1 MNCANHPQSPIA
13 AYCRTCGKPLCTA
26 CSRSVMGVVYCET
39 CLAERVGT
47 TAPLPS
53 NPYPQSSSFQPVGS
67 YPAGNI
73 PPRASRPSGPN
84 PGLAGILGAIPFGV
98 GAIYNGQYTKGLVHL
113 GIFVALV
120 VALSSNLADY
130 WYIILGIGMGFFVV
144 YQILDAIHTARAIQS
159 GRPAPDPFGL
169 TTAFSPGVSGDAQ
182 ESPAQ
187 PRDFAK
193 SVPTGAVVLIAL
205 GVLFLLHNLGWWFLR
220 ADVLGPLVMI
230 AIGVWLLAR
239 RLSSP
244 GGIAGCGARGLMG
257 PAVLMTIGAQFLL
270 NNLDVISFG
279 RTLPVLLIVIGVVL
293 AVQRSAHHSSEVYP
307 PPPTPS
313 SSATEGAAPTA
324 ENPVPPSEVK
334 NG

>member
-1 MNCANHPQSPIA
+1 MNCANHPQSPVA

-26 CSRSVMGVVYCET
+26 CSRPVMGVVYCEN
-39 CLAERVGT
+39 CLAQRVGT
-47 TAPLPS
+47 TAPPPTNSYQTTTSYTAVKSPGVPLSS
-53 NPYPQSSSFQPVGS
+53 N
-67 YPAGNI
+67 
-73 PPRASRPSGPN
+73 PSGPN
-84 PGLAGILGAIPFGV
+84 PALAGILGAIPFGV

-130 WYIILGIGMGFFVV
+130 WYIVLGIGMGFFVV

-169 TTAFSPGVSGDAQ
+169 TMAFSPGNPQATPGQV
-182 ESPAQ
+182 
-187 PRDFAK
+187 RDFAK

-205 GVLFLLHNLGWWFLR
+205 GVLFLLHNLGFWFLR

-270 NNLDVISFG
+270 NNLGIAPFG

-293 AVQRSAHHSSEVYP
+293 AVQRTAHHSGEAYIAP
-307 PPPTPS
+307 PATGFNDTVTPAPP
-313 SSATEGAAPTA
+313 A

>member
-13 AYCRTCGKPLCTA
+13 AYCRNCGKPLCTTCA
-26 CSRSVMGVVYCET
+26 RPVMGVVYCET
-39 CLAERVGT
+39 CLAERVGA
-47 TAPLPS
+47 TAQLPP
-53 NPYPQSSSFQPVGS
+53 NPYPQPTSFQPSGS
-67 YPAGNI
+67 YSTGTR
-73 PPRASRPSGPN
+73 PPRASGPN
-84 PGLAGILGAIPFGV
+84 PGLAGLLGAIPFGV

-144 YQILDAIHTARAIQS
+144 YQILDAIHTAKAVQA

-169 TTAFSPGVSGDAQ
+169 TTAFSPGDSQVSPG
-182 ESPAQ
+182 Q
-187 PRDFAK
+187 PRDFVK

-230 AIGVWLLAR
+230 AMGVWLLTR
-239 RLSSP
+239 RLGSP

-270 NNLDVISFG
+270 NNLGIIQFG

-293 AVQRSAHHSSEVYP
+293 AVQRTAHHSSDIYP
-307 PPPTPS
+307 PSPAPGSGGTETPS
-313 SSATEGAAPTA
+313 PAA

>member
-13 AYCRTCGKPLCTA
+13 AYCRTCGKPLCANCT
-26 CSRSVMGVVYCET
+26 RPVMGVIYCET
-39 CLAERVGT
+39 CLAERVGST
-47 TAPLPS
+47 VPPQAPYQQAS
-53 NPYPQSSSFQPVGS
+53 TYQPGT
-67 YPAGNI
+67 I
-73 PPRASRPSGPN
+73 PPPPSTGPS
-84 PGLAGILGAIPFGV
+84 PGLAGVLGAIPFGV

-120 VALSSNLADY
+120 VALSSNVADY

-144 YQILDAIHTARAIQS
+144 YQILDAVHTARAIQS

-169 TTAFSPGVSGDAQ
+169 TTAFSPGDAQ
-182 ESPAQ
+182 LNPGQ

-220 ADVLGPLVMI
+220 ADILGPLVLI
-230 AIGVWLLAR
+230 ALGVWLLAR
-239 RLSSP
+239 RLGSP
-244 GGIAGCGARGLMG
+244 GGIAACGTRGLMG
-257 PAVLMTIGAQFLL
+257 PAVLMTLGAQFLL
-270 NNLDVISFG
+270 NNLGVIPFG

-293 AVQRSAHHSSEVYP
+293 AIQRSSHHSGGVYP
-307 PPPTPS
+307 SPPTPGS
-313 SSATEGAAPTA
+313 VATEGSSTTVGDA
-324 ENPVPPSEVK
+324 VPPSEVK

>member
-13 AYCRTCGKPLCTA
+13 AYCRTCGKPLCTN
-26 CSRSVMGVVYCET
+26 CTRPVMGVIYCET
-39 CLAERVGT
+39 CLAERVGST
-47 TAPLPS
+47 VPPQAPYQQVS
-53 NPYPQSSSFQPVGS
+53 TYQPGT
-67 YPAGNI
+67 I
-73 PPRASRPSGPN
+73 PPPPSTGPS
-84 PGLAGILGAIPFGV
+84 PGLAGVLGAIPFGV

-144 YQILDAIHTARAIQS
+144 YQILDAVHTARAIQS
-159 GRPAPDPFGL
+159 GRPAPDPFGIM
-169 TTAFSPGVSGDAQ
+169 TTFSPG
-182 ESPAQ
+182 E

-205 GVLFLLHNLGWWFLR
+205 GVLFLLHNLGFWFLR
-220 ADVLGPLVMI
+220 ADVLGPLVLI

-239 RLSSP
+239 RLGSP
-244 GGIAGCGARGLMG
+244 GGIAACGVRGLMG
-257 PAVLMTIGAQFLL
+257 PAILMTVGAQFLL
-270 NNLDVISFG
+270 SNLGVIPFG

-293 AVQRSAHHSSEVYP
+293 AIQRSSFHPRDTYTQPQAP
-307 PPPTPS
+307 GPGG
-313 SSATEGAAPTA
+313 TEGPNASTSDVA
-324 ENPVPPSEVK
+324 PPSEVK

>member
-1 MNCANHPQSPIA
+1 
-13 AYCRTCGKPLCTA
+13 L
-26 CSRSVMGVVYCET
+26 
-39 CLAERVGT
+39 
-47 TAPLPS
+47 
-53 NPYPQSSSFQPVGS
+53 
-67 YPAGNI
+67 
-73 PPRASRPSGPN
+73 
-84 PGLAGILGAIPFGV
+84 LGAIPFGV

-113 GIFVALV
+113 GVFVALV

-144 YQILDAIHTARAIQS
+144 YQILDAIHTAKAIQA

-169 TTAFSPGVSGDAQ
+169 TTAFSPGYSQA
-182 ESPAQ
+182 SPGQ

-239 RLSSP
+239 RLGSP
-244 GGIAGCGARGLMG
+244 GGIAGCGTRGLMG
-257 PAVLMTIGAQFLL
+257 PAVLMTIGVQFLL
-270 NNLDVISFG
+270 NNLGIIQFG
-279 RTLPVLLIVIGVVL
+279 KTLPVLLIVIGVVL
-293 AVQRSAHHSSEVYP
+293 AVQRTAHHSGDVYP
-307 PPPTPS
+307 PPAAPNSGGTETPS
-313 SSATEGAAPTA
+313 PVA

>member
-1 MNCANHPQSPIA
+1 MNCANHPQSPVA

-26 CSRSVMGVVYCET
+26 CTRPVMGVVYCET
-39 CLAERVGT
+39 CLAERVGAT
-47 TAPLPS
+47 VPPQT
-53 NPYPQSSSFQPVGS
+53 NPYPQSGSFQSTGS
-67 YPAGNI
+67 YTAGTI
-73 PPRASRPSGPN
+73 PPRTPRTSGPN
-84 PGLAGILGAIPFGV
+84 PGLAGLLGAIPFGV

-144 YQILDAIHTARAIQS
+144 YQILDAIHTARAIQA

-169 TTAFSPGVSGDAQ
+169 TTAFSPGQVSPG
-182 ESPAQ
+182 Q

-193 SVPTGAVVLIAL
+193 NVPTGAVVLIAL

-239 RLSSP
+239 RLGSP

-270 NNLDVISFG
+270 NNLDIISFG
-279 RTLPVLLIVIGVVL
+279 RTLPVLLIVIGIVL
-293 AVQRSAHHSSEVYP
+293 AVQRTAHHSGDIYP
-307 PPPTPS
+307 PP
-313 SSATEGAAPTA
+313 AAPGSGGAEAPSPTE

>member
-13 AYCRTCGKPLCTA
+13 AYCRTCGKPLCAT
-26 CSRSVMGVVYCET
+26 CTRPVMGVIYCEN
-39 CLAERVGT
+39 CLAERVGAS
-47 TAPLPS
+47 APPP
-53 NPYPQSSSFQPVGS
+53 NPYQPSAS
-67 YPAGNI
+67 YQQPGPSAASPA
-73 PPRASRPSGPN
+73 RQSGPN
-84 PGLAGILGAIPFGV
+84 PALAGLLGGIPFGV

-144 YQILDAIHTARAIQS
+144 YQILDAIHTAKAIQA

-169 TTAFSPGVSGDAQ
+169 TTAFSPGDSQVSPGQ
-182 ESPAQ
+182 S
-187 PRDFAK
+187 RDFVK

-239 RLSSP
+239 RLGSP

-270 NNLDVISFG
+270 NNLNVIPFG

-293 AVQRSAHHSSEVYP
+293 AVQRSAHHSGDIYP
-307 PPPTPS
+307 PPPTSSGTEAPS
-313 SSATEGAAPTA
+313 PAA

>member
-26 CSRSVMGVVYCET
+26 CSRPVMGVVYCEN
-39 CLAERVGT
+39 CLAHRVGAT
-47 TAPLPS
+47 VPPPS
-53 NPYPQSSSFQPVGS
+53 NPSPQSSSFQPVGS
-67 YPAGNI
+67 YAAGAV
-73 PPRASRPSGPN
+73 PPRTPRSAGPN

-144 YQILDAIHTARAIQS
+144 YQILDAIHTAKAIQA
-159 GRPAPDPFGL
+159 GRPAPDPFGF
-169 TTAFSPGVSGDAQ
+169 TSAFSPGGDFAN
-182 ESPAQ
+182 PGQ

-205 GVLFLLHNLGWWFLR
+205 GILFLLHNLGFWFLR

-239 RLSSP
+239 RLGSP
-244 GGIAGCGARGLMG
+244 GGVTACGARGLMG

-270 NNLDVISFG
+270 DNLGIASFG

-293 AVQRSAHHSSEVYP
+293 AVQRTAHHSGEAYTAPAATGFNDTV
-307 PPPTPS
+307 TP
-313 SSATEGAAPTA
+313 APTA

>member
-1 MNCANHPQSPIA
+1 MNCANHPQSPVA

-26 CSRSVMGVVYCET
+26 CSRPVMGVVYCEN
-39 CLAERVGT
+39 CLAQRVGANAPPPTNSYQT
-47 TAPLPS
+47 TTSYTGVNTPGMPSSS
-53 NPYPQSSSFQPVGS
+53 NP
-67 YPAGNI
+67 
-73 PPRASRPSGPN
+73 RGPN
-84 PGLAGILGAIPFGV
+84 PALAGILGAIPFGV

-169 TTAFSPGVSGDAQ
+169 TMAFSPGNPQANPGQV
-182 ESPAQ
+182 
-187 PRDFAK
+187 RDFAK

-205 GVLFLLHNLGWWFLR
+205 GVLFLLHNLGFWFLR

-239 RLSSP
+239 RLGSP

-257 PAVLMTIGAQFLL
+257 PAVLMTIGAEFLL
-270 NNLDVISFG
+270 NNLGIVPFG

-293 AVQRSAHHSSEVYP
+293 AVQRTAHHSGNVYTAP
-307 PPPTPS
+307 PAPGSTGTETP
-313 SSATEGAAPTA
+313 AAPAA

>member
-1 MNCANHPQSPIA
+1 MNCANHPQSPVA
-13 AYCRTCGKPLCTA
+13 AYCRTCGKPLCTN
-26 CSRSVMGVVYCET
+26 CTRPVMGVVYCET
-39 CLAERVGT
+39 CLAERVGA
-47 TAPLPS
+47 TAPLPP

-67 YPAGNI
+67 YTAGAV
-73 PPRASRPSGPN
+73 PPRTPRNAGPN

-144 YQILDAIHTARAIQS
+144 YQILDAIHTAKAIQA
-159 GRPAPDPFGL
+159 GRPAPDPFGF
-169 TTAFSPGVSGDAQ
+169 TSAFSPGVPGETQSTAG
-182 ESPAQ
+182 Q

-230 AIGVWLLAR
+230 VIGVWLLAR
-239 RLSSP
+239 RLGSP
-244 GGIAGCGARGLMG
+244 GGITGCGARGLMG

-270 NNLDVISFG
+270 NNLDIISFG

-293 AVQRSAHHSSEVYP
+293 AVQRTAHHSDVYP
-307 PPPTPS
+307 SPPAAGSGGTETPS
-313 SSATEGAAPTA
+313 PAA
-324 ENPVPPSEVK
+324 ENPVPPSEVN

>member
-13 AYCRTCGKPLCTA
+13 AYCRTCGKPLCANCT
-26 CSRSVMGVVYCET
+26 RPVMGVVYCEN
-39 CLAERVGT
+39 CLAERVGA
-47 TAPLPS
+47 TAPLPP
-53 NPYPQSSSFQPVGS
+53 NPYPQSSSFQPSGS
-67 YPAGNI
+67 YPAGTI
-73 PPRASRPSGPN
+73 PPRTPRTSGPN
-84 PGLAGILGAIPFGV
+84 PGLAGLLGGIPFGV

-144 YQILDAIHTARAIQS
+144 YQILDAIHTAKAIQA

-169 TTAFSPGVSGDAQ
+169 TMAFSSGDPQVSAG
-182 ESPAQ
+182 Q
-187 PRDFAK
+187 PRDFVK

-239 RLSSP
+239 RLGSP

-257 PAVLMTIGAQFLL
+257 PAILMTLGAQFLL
-270 NNLDVISFG
+270 NNLDIIPFG

-293 AVQRSAHHSSEVYP
+293 AVQRTAHHSGEIYP
-307 PPPTPS
+307 PPPAPS
-313 SSATEGAAPTA
+313 SGGTEAPSPAA

>member
-13 AYCRTCGKPLCTA
+13 AYCRTCGKPLCAT
-26 CSRSVMGVVYCET
+26 CSRPVMGVVYCEN
-39 CLAERVGT
+39 CLADRVGAA
-47 TAPLPS
+47 APPPA

-67 YPAGNI
+67 YPAGAI
-73 PPRASRPSGPN
+73 PPRTPRTSGPN

-144 YQILDAIHTARAIQS
+144 YQILDAIHTAKAIQA

-169 TTAFSPGVSGDAQ
+169 TTAFSPGDTQATPG
-182 ESPAQ
+182 Q
-187 PRDFAK
+187 PRDFTK

-230 AIGVWLLAR
+230 AIGVWLLSK
-239 RLSSP
+239 RLASP

-270 NNLDVISFG
+270 NNLDIIQFG
-279 RTLPVLLIVIGVVL
+279 KTLPVLLIVIGVVL
-293 AVQRSAHHSSEVYP
+293 AVQRTAHHSGDIYP
-307 PPPTPS
+307 PPPVPGS
-313 SSATEGAAPTA
+313 NGTEAPAPAA